1 MRSGCMTVFAGN
13 RRLSLRP
20 DGLAGPGKSRY
31 IHFIMSGSM
40 QTLKFL
46 PLAALALAGLLLR
59 GRAR

>member
-1 MRSGCMTVFAGN
+1 MTVSAEN
-13 RRLSLRP
+13 RPLNPCR

-31 IHFIMSGSM
+31 IHFIMFGSM
-40 QTLKFL
+40 QTLKLF